1 MSEVSHNMNSIRK
14 IISNNKQFG
23 LYNNMS
29 YYYILKSN
37 SVNNLYS
44 TIVSN
49 LTSTQSFIADFTLI
63 PSFVLSQYFSMNYF
77 NQTSY

>member
-1 MSEVSHNMNSIRK
+1 
-14 IISNNKQFG
+14 
-23 LYNNMS
+23 MS